1 MARTINIAIAGLGTV
16 GAETYR
22 IITEESDFL
31 KARSSANFNVVAVS
45 AKSKDKKRDVDLT
58 GVEWIADCRDIADI
72 DNIDVVIE
80 LVGGSEG
87 VAKELVEKAIINGK
101 SVITAN
107 KALVAT
113 HGNNICLLYTSD
125 AADE

>member
-22 IITEESDFL
+22 IIKEESDFL
-31 KARSSANFNVVAVS
+31 KARSSAKFNVLAVS
-45 AKSKDKKRDVDLT
+45 AKSRDKKRDVDLT
-58 GVEWIADCRDIADI
+58 GAEWITDCRDIADI

-87 VAKELVEKAIINGK
+87 VAKE
-101 SVITAN
+101 
-107 KALVAT
+107 
-113 HGNNICLLYTSD
+113 
-125 AADE
+125 